1 MIRTVRKKYKK
12 KQEEKRRER
21 GARMGCTHSVLPDR
35 SGQVSFTAVSSD
47 TATTVAVD
55 VASSALSGIT
65 AQEMIAV
72 LNTTTKM
79 DTAAATDK
87 AIDTTD
93 AVTPSINAIESV
105 PTTNSLIESNVAE
118 TITIDDIASGHMID
132 KSTGLQYKEAVF
144 NSKNIFTAIK
154 RGDEIVVGLLLKE
167 NPNLIYEIGMWGS
180 TPLIAA
186 LQYNYE
192 NISNMIIDY
201 LIINREFN
209 NFTSSDIINRRNDK
223 GATALLYACMW
234 GHTNI
239 VKRLIEHG
247 ALISI
252 EPSLAMHNIN
262 KDCLDIYT
270 PLSIAITND
279 FLDVVKILVYYSDQI
294 ELMSTAKEE
303 EQRGPESTSGDNI
316 SVLYDLSINNR
327 ISLYDTFPFAMNG
340 PYAVSNNTLNKRTY
354 NGLNPLLL
362 AAFIGSFTIVQYIV
376 DLCNDFSELCFVDCN
391 SNNILHYI
399 TMIPSEDTS
408 RKILDYLMNNEIIK
422 KILVNEC
429 SRYDSNGFLPLHL
442 AVTNKHIIIT
452 ELLLVLNSQVVN
464 NNATNKTGY
473 SCLHISIRKK
483 SSDLVKLLLKFNANP
498 LLCDAS
504 GTSCEALVLKLNKDS
519 DIYVQVINAIT
530 LIKSKVDGIEAGLS
544 VSPSYQQLIIP
555 NGDVLQPTVPPVSNT
570 ENIGSVQQDYQI
582 PLSSSKFPISPSDI
596 APTVR
601 TPLIHRIR

>member
-1 MIRTVRKKYKK
+1 
-12 KQEEKRRER
+12 
-21 GARMGCTHSVLPDR
+21 MGCTHSVLPDR
-35 SGQVSFTAVSSD
+35 SGQGSFMAVSSG
-47 TATTVAVD
+47 TATDAAVD
-55 VASSALSGIT
+55 IASSTLTGTT
-65 AQEMIAV
+65 AQETMAV
-72 LNTTTKM
+72 LNITTKM
-79 DTAAATDK
+79 DTATETGAAIGATDVI
-87 AIDTTD
+87 AS
-93 AVTPSINAIESV
+93 SINTVEGVS
-105 PTTNSLIESNVAE
+105 TTYSLLESNVVE
-118 TITIDDIASGHMID
+118 TITTDDAASGHMID
-132 KSTGLQYKEAVF
+132 KSTGLQYKEAVL

-154 RGDEIVVGLLLKE
+154 RGDEMVVGLLLKE

-186 LQYNYE
+186 LQYNFE
-192 NISNMIIDY
+192 NISNIIIDY

-209 NFTSSDIINRRNDK
+209 NCTSTDIINRRNDK

-252 EPSLAMHNIN
+252 EPTLAMHNIN

-294 ELMSTAKEE
+294 ELMSSAKEE
-303 EQRGPESTSGDNI
+303 EHRGPESTSGDSV
-316 SVLYDLSINNR
+316 SVLYNFSINNR
-327 ISLYDTFPFAMNG
+327 ISLYATFPFAMNG
-340 PYAVSNNTLNKRTY
+340 PYAISSNTLNKRTF

-362 AAFIGSFTIVQYIV
+362 AVFIGSLTIVQYIV
-376 DLCNDFSELCFVDCN
+376 DLCKDYSELCFVDGNNN
-391 SNNILHYI
+391 SILHYI
-399 TMIPSEDTS
+399 SMIPSEDTG
-408 RKILDYLMNNEIIK
+408 RKILDYLMNNKIIEK
-422 KILVNEC
+422 LIVTEC

-442 AVTNKHIIIT
+442 AVANKQIMIA
-452 ELLLVLNSQVVN
+452 ELLLVLNAQVVN
-464 NNATNKTGY
+464 NNSTNKTGY
-473 SCLHISIRKK
+473 SCLHIGIRKK

-504 GTSCEALVLKLNKDS
+504 GTSCEALILKLNKDS
-519 DIYVQVINAIT
+519 DIYTQVINAIT

-555 NGDVLQPTVPPVSNT
+555 NGEVLQPTAPSVSNT
-570 ENIGSVQQDYQI
+570 GDVDSVQQENHV

-596 APTVR
+596 APTLR
-601 TPLIHRIR
+601 TPLIMRHRIR